1 MSWLTDPKDK
11 FLLEN
16 LVNFSSELGENLKF
30 NILEMADIGFRLTLE
45 NLPNEID
52 LSFLSDIVRAFGS
65 IIFNAGVAWGQDGLT
80 IFIDMIDTK
89 NSVTGI
95 PHPVF
100 YPTEAPDIVL
110 NDVLREVGFDVR
122 RAPNDWIYVLGQ
134 LHELASIFCS
144 RGSDASVPIMQLMV
158 DQNKPTWAIFNGMD
172 DMDYA
177 LMEFICARVN
187 IKTIIAKTENRSI
200 LFEIGSED
208 LINVIP
214 ARLS

>member
-16 LVNFSSELGENLKF
+16 LVNFSKELGCSLKF
-30 NILEMADIGFRLTLE
+30 TILEMADIGFRLTLE
-45 NLPNEID
+45 NLPNELD
-52 LSFLSDIVRAFGS
+52 LSFLCDIVRSFGS
-65 IIFNAGVAWGQDGLT
+65 AIFNAGVSWEENTLT
-80 IFIDMIDTK
+80 IFIDVVNIQ
-89 NSVTGI
+89 NSATGI

-110 NDVLREVGFDVR
+110 NDVLKEVGFDVR
-122 RAPNDWIYVLGQ
+122 RAPNDWIYVVGQ

-158 DQNKPTWAIFNGMD
+158 EQNKPTWAIFNGMYH
-172 DMDYA
+172 MDYA

-208 LINVIP
+208 LTNAIP